1 MRVAVFGGG
10 YAGLVA
16 VTRLERRLP
25 DHADLVFVDPRPTHL
40 VKHELHRV
48 VRRPAVGDAITVSFD
63 SILDRA
69 RIREQRVVDLEPD
82 AGRATVEDGDTL
94 SYDAGIVAI
103 GAGPAYYGLPGVEAN
118 STPLD
123 SVGRAREIG
132 ERMEDLVA
140 FGEGTAVV
148 GGAGLAGVQVAGEL
162 AEMAAGT
169 DVSVL
174 LLEQADRVAP
184 QVPPRFSRVIA
195 DSLETVGV
203 QVETDQPIERAA
215 ADAIELRSGQELPT
229 DLFVWTGGITGRA
242 ALGGE
247 RPQVRADLRLGDRTF
262 AAGDAVRVVDQNGSL
277 AAATAQA
284 AVAMAPVAADNAERR
299 ASEGSGGFGPS
310 FRRYRD
316 DPSGLVVTVGDET
329 VAQVGPSIVRGPP
342 AKALKSLVG
351 TRYLSTAGAIAEGVS
366 IARTEFG
373 LAEPG
378 DETDD

>member
-16 VTRLERRLP
+16 VTRLERRLRT
-25 DHADLVFVDPRPTHL
+25 DADLVFVDPRSAHL

-48 VRRPAVGDAITVSFD
+48 VRRPAVGDAIRIPFD

-69 RIREQRVVDLEPD
+69 QIREQRVVDLDPD
-82 AGRATVEDGDTL
+82 AGRATFEDGDTL
-94 SYDAGIVAI
+94 SYDAGVVAI
-103 GAGPAYYGLPGVEAN
+103 GAAPAYYGLPGVEAN
-118 STPLD
+118 ATPLD
-123 SVGRAREIG
+123 SVARAREIG
-132 ERMEDLVA
+132 SGMEDLVDA
-140 FGEGTAVV
+140 GGGTAVV

-169 DVSVL
+169 PVSVL

-184 QVPPRFSRVIA
+184 QVPPRFSQAIA
-195 DSLETVGV
+195 DCLETVGV
-203 QVETDQPIERAA
+203 QVETNQPIDRATT
-215 ADAIELRSGQELPT
+215 DVIELRSGQELLT

-242 ALGGE
+242 AFGGE

-277 AAATAQA
+277 VAPTAQA
-284 AVAMAPVAADNAERR
+284 AVAMAPLAADNAERR
-299 ASEGSGGFGPS
+299 TNQGSAGMGPS
-310 FRRYRD
+310 SRRYRD

-329 VAQVGPSIVRGPP
+329 VAQVGPSILRGSP

-351 TRYLSTAGAIAEGVS
+351 TRYLSSAGAIADAVS

-373 LAEPG
+373 LAGLGEV
-378 DETDD
+378 D